1 MKKFDYFHVSQV
13 LSNIAVVLG
22 IIFLAVQ
29 VREAGNASQ
38 LQTENDRAQG
48 FNNLNITLATDPVL
62 ARIFVIGLNDP
73 DRLTDVEA
81 AQFSSYLRAIID
93 QHGQIYEQYRLGL
106 IREDSWVYSARQAAQ
121 IYSTEGG
128 KRFPETNDYQN
139 SALMNAIRPYMGEE
153 LRSSFWLDRLP
164 ENF

>member
-13 LSNIAVVLG
+13 LSNVAVVLG

-29 VREAGNASQ
+29 VTEAGNASQ

-73 DRLTDVEA
+73 DRLTNVEA
-81 AQFSSYLRAIID
+81 AQFSSYLRAIIN
-93 QHGQIYEQYRLGL
+93 QHGQIH
-106 IREDSWVYSARQAAQ
+106 
-121 IYSTEGG
+121 STEGG
-128 KRFPETNDYQN
+128 KRFLATNDYQN
-139 SALMNAIRPYMGEE
+139 SALMKAIRPYMGEE